1 MVTKDQLARIKVI
14 VERAYADQ
22 FGKRDGDLTLDVWV
36 DHYGY
41 DIVEVAFVFD
51 DMPPELGGQKML
63 DFRGQID
70 DEMIEEDLLIDTL
83 YRFHLRAELEE
94 AMREESL

>member
-1 MVTKDQLARIKVI
+1 MVTKDELARIRDI
-14 VERAYADQ
+14 VERAYAGQ
-22 FGKRDGDLTLDVWV
+22 FGRREGDLTLKAWV

-51 DMPPELGGQKML
+51 EMPPDLGGRKML
-63 DFRGQID
+63 DCRGQVD

-83 YRFHLRAELEE
+83 FRFQLRHELEE
-94 AMREESL
+94 AMRE